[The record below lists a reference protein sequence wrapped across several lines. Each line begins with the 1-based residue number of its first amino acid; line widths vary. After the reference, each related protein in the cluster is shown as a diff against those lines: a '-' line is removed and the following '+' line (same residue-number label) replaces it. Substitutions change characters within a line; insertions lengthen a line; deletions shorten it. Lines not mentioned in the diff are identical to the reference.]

1 MAKVINSGYKIIYEP
16 EVSVYHWYGIHQD
29 NNEER
34 LRNVVRIVEEMSLIN
49 DQKPNTQ
56 SVTRSWQSYH
66 SEEKTK
72 RLTVFLLKKL
82 FKTL

>member
-1 MAKVINSGYKIIYEP
+1 MGQEVINSGYKIIYEP
-16 EVSVYHWYGIHQD
+16 EASVYHWHGIHQD

-56 SVTRSWQSYH
+56 SGDKVLAIIPFRGKD
-66 SEEKTK
+66 EEIDG
-72 RLTVFLLKKL
+72 FS
-82 FKTL
+82 F